1 MMFYESLFP
10 LIMIWWI
17 ENRCVPFALTAVKG
31 VGRRYA
37 FVVCKKAEI
46 DPCRRAGELDEDEV
60 ER

>member
-1 MMFYESLFP
+1 
-10 LIMIWWI
+10 
-17 ENRCVPFALTAVKG
+17 LTAVKG